1 LEAFVFTPQQRT
13 TQKVAAHARWG
24 REDPATGTALAAAF
38 NQSFSDTFDPTLPES
53 ERLSVPQQGLRRA
66 DRLKTSASERLA
78 YTVNEVLE
86 RVPVSRSHLYNEIA
100 AGRLI
105 ATKIG
110 ARTLFT
116 PQALENWLAA
126 GAER

>member
-1 LEAFVFTPQQRT
+1 MEAFVFMPQQRT
-13 TQKVAAHARWG
+13 TRKVAAHARRG
-24 REDPATGTALAAAF
+24 REDPATGTAPVAAS
-38 NQSFSDTFDPTLPES
+38 NQSFSDTFDLTLPES
-53 ERLSVPQQGLRRA
+53 EWLAVPQQGLRRA

-105 ATKIG
+105 ASKSG
-110 ARTLFT
+110 RRTLFT
-116 PQALENWLAA
+116 PQALENWLAG